1 MAHSRLRMS
10 RKSWRKRQRDKDLAR
25 GTIWTIL
32 QRHFRPL
39 RPVGAFCRNSKREK
53 TLRRMICNR
62 SAETRR
68 RGSLMVREV
77 GCSTNLALWKGLMA
91 ATSRT
96 MVKWSASST
105 VREAPDSLCYWIAC
119 HPYAEPADGGL
130 ERQCWPAVRLPGKP
144 YLARNTKSAPLSN
157 LRSTGTP
164 RSRKPLDTLRNISSP
179 LLRIRRC
186 HTRIAIHRC

>member
-32 QRHFRPL
+32 KRHFRPL

-119 HPYAEPADGGL
+119 HPYAEPADGGQGAKGKSIATVL
-130 ERQCWPAVRLPGKP
+130 LKGAGYAAFARLGFFSIAITWRRSRAGTRSRCLHAVR
-144 YLARNTKSAPLSN
+144 TKGMQVSF
-157 LRSTGTP
+157 
-164 RSRKPLDTLRNISSP
+164 
-179 LLRIRRC
+179 
-186 HTRIAIHRC
+186 